1 MNIFKTAVKN
11 AKTHDII
18 YSLCM
23 AVPAAIKQVKKFNLV
38 DTIGLSGSDLQRD
51 AELTGQWIRKNVTY
65 KIDTF
70 KNQNIQLPSALLK
83 SGTGDCK
90 SISLLYLAI
99 MEAANYNGG
108 FRFAGYRGNNFTH
121 VYNFFANKNNIVT
134 FDACIKN
141 LKEITTF
148 TKIKDMR
155 VNYLAGTP
163 MMIDETGIERLPSAE
178 ELMQDDRIAGIDGI
192 GRLRIKLP
200 KIKIPPF
207 VNKLIPKGPGLAP
220 ILKPI
225 KTVAMAPARGPFLLL
240 VNMNV
245 RGLAKRL
252 QKFKDKNLQ
261 SYVEF
266 WTKLGGDIDKLN
278 AAVEKG
284 KNKKSIFGERQIGD
298 AGFND
303 DEIVVG
309 EYIGE
314 PVTLATITAAI
325 SAAGGIIVA
334 LNKLLGKNNVP
345 EEPGDE
351 PLDTGIDPNKPLS
364 PEAEPNEPLIPNDP
378 ASEGAGKYIAKGI
391 DFLKGLTSTPPKIK
405 PRTTGPS
412 GTITPSNTTS
422 TATSTGTSFSPSPLL
437 IGGGIAA
444 IAAIYFLTKKRKK

>member
-1 MNIFKTAVKN
+1 MQIFKTAVKN

-23 AVPAAIKQVKKFNLV
+23 AVPAAIKQVKQYNLV
-38 DTIGLSGSDLQRD
+38 DTIGLSGNDLKRD
-51 AELTGQWIRKNVTY
+51 AELTGNWIRKNTTY
-65 KIDTF
+65 KIDNF

-99 MEAANYNGG
+99 MEAAGYNGG

-121 VYNFFANKNNIVT
+121 VYNFFVNKNNIVT

-141 LKEITTF
+141 LKEILTF

-163 MMIDETGIERLPSAE
+163 MLIDETGIERTPTAA
-178 ELMQDDRIAGIDGI
+178 ELMQDDRIAGVNGI

-207 VNKLIPKGPGLAP
+207 VNKVLPKGGGFKPLA
-220 ILKPI
+220 
-225 KTVAMAPARGPFLLL
+225 TVALAPARGPFLLL
-240 VNMNV
+240 TNLNV
-245 RGLAKRL
+245 RGIAKRL
-252 QKFKDKNLQ
+252 AKFKEKNLQ
-261 SYVEF
+261 GYTEF

-284 KNKKSIFGERQIGD
+284 KTKKAIFGERKIGD

-303 DEIVVG
+303 DEIVIG

-325 SAAGGIIVA
+325 SAASGIIA
-334 LNKLLGKNNVP
+334 QLNKLLGKNNVP
-345 EEPGDE
+345 EEPGEPPMDE
-351 PLDTGIDPNKPLS
+351 GIDPNEPLV
-364 PEAEPNEPLIPNDP
+364 PGAEPGEPVIPNDP
-378 ASEGAGKYIAKGI
+378 ASEGAGDYIKKGI
-391 DFLKGLTSTPPKIK
+391 DFLTGNASKPPKIK
-405 PRTTGPS
+405 PRITKPG
-412 GTITPSNTTS
+412 GTIKPSNTTS
-422 TATSTGTSFSPSPLL
+422 TAASTGTSFSPSPLL

>member
-18 YSLCM
+18 YNLCM

-38 DTIGLSGSDLQRD
+38 DTIGLTGSDLQRD
-51 AELTGQWIRKNVTY
+51 ADLTGQWIRKNVTY

-70 KNQNIQLPSALLK
+70 QNQNIQLPSALLK
-83 SGTGDCK
+83 SKLGDCK

-99 MEAANYNGG
+99 MEAAGYNGG

-121 VYNFFANKNNIVT
+121 VYNFFVNNNNIVT

-163 MMIDETGIERLPSAE
+163 MLIDETGIERLPSAE
-178 ELMQDDRIAGIDGI
+178 ELMQDDRISGIDGI
-192 GRLRIKLP
+192 GRLKLKLP
-200 KIKIPPF
+200 KIKIPPI
-207 VNKLIPKGPGLAP
+207 VNKVLKGGGIKA
-220 ILKPI
+220 I
-225 KTVAMAPARGPFLLL
+225 KTVALAPARGPFLLL

-252 QKFKDKNLQ
+252 QKLKDKNLQ
-261 SYVEF
+261 QYVEF
-266 WTKLGGDIDKLN
+266 WTKIGGDIDKLN

-284 KNKKSIFGERQIGD
+284 KNKKAILGERKIGD

-314 PVTLATITAAI
+314 PVTLATVTAAV
-325 SAAGGIIVA
+325 SAASGIIVA

-351 PLDTGIDPNKPLS
+351 PLDEGIDPNTPLA
-364 PEAEPNEPLIPNDP
+364 PGAEPGDETIPNDP

-405 PRTTGPS
+405 PRTKAPG

-422 TATSTGTSFSPSPLL
+422 TTESSAGTSFSPSPLL